1 MSKEA
6 LRHHQQ
12 IKEVEKQGQVLP
24 PQGKFANF
32 IDRIIYPVGLLGPV
46 MTFPQLF
53 EVWIHKSAGDLS
65 LITWGGWL
73 ILSFI
78 WLVYGILHKDKPII
92 ISNIL
97 WVVIEFGVSLAI
109 ILYR

>member
-6 LRHHQQ
+6 LKHYQQ
-12 IKEVEKQGQVLP
+12 RKENERQVQVLP
-24 PQGKFANF
+24 PRNKFSLF

-46 MTFPQLF
+46 MTLPQLF
-53 EVWIHKSAGDLS
+53 EVWIHKSAGELS

-73 ILSFI
+73 ILSLI
-78 WLVYGILHKDKPII
+78 WLTYGLIHKSRPII

-97 WVVIEFGVSLAI
+97 WVLIEFGVTLAI
-109 ILYR
+109 LIYS